1 MKDIVVTAALV
12 VVALVAGMAIGAQK
26 PQPTIEST
34 PGGLISP
41 GTAIFAG
48 DVQASWLRHGVE
60 KGDTRVWVNVA
71 NDPANVIELVVTGKS
86 IRVVKDGTPIGVG
99 VKP

>member
-1 MKDIVVTAALV
+1 MKDTLVAFVLV
-12 VVALVAGMAIGAQK
+12 VVAFITGMAIGLQK
-26 PQPTIEST
+26 SPRLEEPT
-34 PGGLISP
+34 PGRLIAP